1 MIVSQVIAA
10 VQAALAREKIVFC
23 VVEEV
28 ALNYYNVPR
37 ILNLDAATKLINA
50 HNDVFVRTAW
60 TDQHADWKKPYPRF
74 EAFIEE
80 DYLTLVIFPDTHFH
94 LQPLK
99 HSIVDRSAYSSARP
113 FFSNEFNFSTDISE
127 LSTIPIPRLSSLL
140 QGLLRRFCETQ
151 DIYCAVCV
159 EQLVDGMVLS
169 EAWCNTHL
177 DPGREEELKYV
188 IGVIGTRPQRQ
199 NLFLESDY
207 LCQDERELMKIPGTQ
222 EPLHDRET
230 GSQNGRSWKSAF
242 QRACLVALALFRS
255 TISRLAAHK
264 HSVSLQY
271 MSDLHLESQQTY
283 DFEIPRVSPYLVL
296 AGDIGRL
303 KDYGKYLEFLT
314 IQCQRFWRVFLVL
327 GNHEFYGILRQEGLE
342 TARSLEQEP
351 CLGGKLT
358 VLNRTMFRLNRRIAI
373 LGCTLH
379 TSIPSESELW
389 VRMKVADFSHIGDWT
404 VESHNAEHY
413 RDTEWLRTCV
423 QDVTQANAESKI
435 LVVTHHAPAL
445 KNTCD
450 PKYLSNPWNSAFC
463 SDILKSQIPHWSGA
477 KSIRCW
483 IFGHTHWSAQF
494 VYRGTAVC
502 SNQRGVPRVQQV
514 PQQLKTQNEIWLK
527 RILPRGCRQSQK
539 EFLVTRSVN
548 L

>member
-37 ILNLDAATKLINA
+37 ILNTLGICVPHSQLDAATKLINA

-127 LSTIPIPRLSSLL
+127 LSRIPIPRLSSLL

-207 LCQDERELMKIPGTQ
+207 LCQDERELMKIP
-222 EPLHDRET
+222 
-230 GSQNGRSWKSAF
+230 
-242 QRACLVALALFRS
+242 VALALFRS

-389 VRMKVADFSHIGDWT
+389 VRMKVADFSHIG
-404 VESHNAEHY
+404 HAY
-413 RDTEWLRTCV
+413 RTLRKQMRKARSLSLRTML
-423 QDVTQANAESKI
+423 QPSKTHATRNICPTLGI
-435 LVVTHHAPAL
+435 LLFVPTSSNLKFLIGVAPKAFDAGYLVTHTGPPNLCIVEPPSAAINEGSRESS
-445 KNTCD
+445 K
-450 PKYLSNPWNSAFC
+450 SRNS
-463 SDILKSQIPHWSGA
+463 
-477 KSIRCW
+477 
-483 IFGHTHWSAQF
+483 
-494 VYRGTAVC
+494 
-502 SNQRGVPRVQQV
+502 
-514 PQQLKTQNEIWLK
+514 
-527 RILPRGCRQSQK
+527 
-539 EFLVTRSVN
+539 
-548 L
+548 